1 MKSRTHRLL
10 AGCALALLCLVQPGT
25 TDGAALE
32 GTVEGTIQLTRNGKP
47 AGTQANIV
55 VYLKDVPKTTRDEK
69 AKHVIRQRDLQ
80 FSPRVSAVVKGTTVE
95 FPNDDK
101 VFHNVFS
108 ASRPARFDLGLYRSG
123 GSKSVD
129 FRREGVVDV
138 FCNIHPEMSSRVLVV
153 PNHHFTVTDGK
164 GAFRIQGVP
173 AGTYPIVAWH
183 AHGGET
189 IGEVTIEPGKAAKVQ
204 LAVEEKEKP
213 AQHRR
218 KDGTPY
224 GRYE

>member
-1 MKSRTHRLL
+1 VRKLKSYHLL
-10 AGCALALLCLVQPGT
+10 AGIALTMLCLVDPSI
-25 TDGAALE
+25 TDGAALP
-32 GTVEGTIQLTRNGKP
+32 GSVEGTIQITRTGKA

-55 VYLKDVPKTTRDEK
+55 VYLKRVRETRRDDR
-69 AKHVIRQRDLQ
+69 KHVIRQRDLQ
-80 FSPRVSAVVKGTTVE
+80 FSPRISAVVKGTTVD

-123 GSKSVD
+123 GSKSVE
-129 FRREGVVDV
+129 FRREGVVDI

-153 PNHHFTVTDGK
+153 PNHHFTLTDKTGK
-164 GAFRIQGVP
+164 FRLDGVP

-189 IGEVTIEPGKAAKVQ
+189 RGTVTIEPGKAAKVQ
-204 LAVEEKEKP
+204 LQVEEREKP

>member
-1 MKSRTHRLL
+1 MSKPRSHRLF
-10 AGCALALLCLVQPGT
+10 AGLALALIFVIQPGT
-25 TDGAALE
+25 MDGAPRE
-32 GTVEGTIQLTRNGKP
+32 GTVEGTIRVTKDGKP
-47 AGTQANIV
+47 AGAQANVV
-55 VYLKDVPKTTRDEK
+55 VYLKGVPKTTRDK
-69 AKHVIRQRDLQ
+69 TTHVIRQRNLQ
-80 FSPRVSAVVKGTTVE
+80 FSPRVSVVVKGTSVE

-123 GSKSVD
+123 GSKTVEL
-129 FRREGVVDV
+129 RREGVVDV

-153 PNHHFTVTDGK
+153 PDHHYAVTDAR

-183 AHGGET
+183 ANGGET
-189 IGEVTIEPGKAAKVQ
+189 VGEVTIEPGKAAKVQ

>member
-1 MKSRTHRLL
+1 MERGAHRWI
-10 AGCALALLCLVQPGT
+10 AGCALALLCFVRPGT
-25 TDGAALE
+25 SDGSARSGSVE
-32 GTVEGTIQLTRNGKP
+32 GTVVLTRDGEP
-47 AGTQANIV
+47 RGTQANIV
-55 VYLKDVPKTTRDEK
+55 VYLKDVPSSPRDLA

-80 FSPRVSAVVKGTTVE
+80 FSPRVSVVVKGTTVE

-108 ASRPARFDLGLYRSG
+108 ASRAARFDLGLYRSG
-123 GSKSVD
+123 SSKSVEL
-129 FRREGVVDV
+129 RREGVVDV

-153 PNHHFTVTDGK
+153 PNHHFAVTDDR
-164 GAFRIQGVP
+164 GAFRIPGVP

-189 IGEVTIEPGKAAKVQ
+189 IGEVTIEAGAATRVQ
-204 LAVEEKEKP
+204 LAVEEKDKP